1 MQGCSGRS
9 GALKRFLF
17 PIIAVSLG
25 GCLEQEES
33 AKVNPLNDPESQYDH
48 ELTGSVG
55 DGPIVGATMRVL
67 ANNGTTVATLESD
80 STAGYNITVRTKGK
94 LYPLTIDA
102 RSGIDLVT
110 NLGPDFDLS
119 GAVMEP
125 SKKSVANLNPF
136 STIAVELARNM
147 GGGLT
152 KANLLVAEDIVSS
165 ELNSGLQSL
174 AESGSM
180 TTPIDASNIAEIIK
194 ASETLGETVRRVRD
208 MQISTGRSASGNSV
222 VQNVASDLVDG
233 VVDGLGGANVDAR
246 VAALTVVISAQT
258 LLESMQLELHVNGQ
272 LATNAMTSA
281 MNAVSVNGSEKSIE
295 DLTVTGG
302 MLDAVRVGLDAC
314 LAVVPSPDLQVLA
327 DAVDSIQPGMS
338 PVTIRSLLPNTY
350 RQTLESAITVIANG
364 TTEDIETVN
373 SVSRNGGDTSSASNA
388 APVISGTPP
397 RTIEEGNT
405 YTFTPT
411 ANDPDGDTLTF
422 TISAK
427 PAWATFDTTT
437 GTLSGTPGA
446 GSAGDYANIVIGVND
461 GEFTTGLPAF
471 AITVTT
477 LAPSNSPPTISGTPP
492 ASVEVGTNYSFL
504 PTSDDPDGDTLTFSI
519 DGLPMWAE
527 FDSTTGSV
535 SGTPA
540 VGDENVYGNI
550 MIVVSDGEF
559 TDSLGP
565 FSIQVLSSGTGA
577 GSVTLSWA
585 APMQN
590 EDGSALT
597 DLAGYKLYWGTT
609 PGNYTGTATIDNPGI
624 TTYTVDGL
632 SAGTYEFVA
641 TSLNAAGIESTYS
654 NPVTKTVP

>member
-1 MQGCSGRS
+1 MKKVFSI
-9 GALKRFLF
+9 FLLCISVLGFGQSHPVAVDDTVQVLSQVQTEFF
-17 PIIAVSLG
+17 PL
-25 GCLEQEES
+25 
-33 AKVNPLNDPESQYDH
+33 LNDY
-48 ELTGSVG
+48 
-55 DGPIVGATMRVL
+55 
-67 ANNGTTVATLESD
+67 
-80 STAGYNITVRTKGK
+80 
-94 LYPLTIDA
+94 
-102 RSGIDLVT
+102 
-110 NLGPDFDLS
+110 
-119 GAVMEP
+119 
-125 SKKSVANLNPF
+125 
-136 STIAVELARNM
+136 
-147 GGGLT
+147 
-152 KANLLVAEDIVSS
+152 
-165 ELNSGLQSL
+165 
-174 AESGSM
+174 
-180 TTPIDASNIAEIIK
+180 
-194 ASETLGETVRRVRD
+194 
-208 MQISTGRSASGNSV
+208 
-222 VQNVASDLVDG
+222 
-233 VVDGLGGANVDAR
+233 
-246 VAALTVVISAQT
+246 
-258 LLESMQLELHVNGQ
+258 
-272 LATNAMTSA
+272 
-281 MNAVSVNGSEKSIE
+281 
-295 DLTVTGG
+295 
-302 MLDAVRVGLDAC
+302 
-314 LAVVPSPDLQVLA
+314 
-327 DAVDSIQPGMS
+327 
-338 PVTIRSLLPNTY
+338 
-350 RQTLESAITVIANG
+350 
-364 TTEDIETVN
+364 
-373 SVSRNGGDTSSASNA
+373 
-388 APVISGTPP
+388 
-397 RTIEEGNT
+397 
-405 YTFTPT
+405 
-411 ANDPDGDTLTF
+411 DPDGDTLTF

-461 GEFTTGLPAF
+461 GEFTTELPAF

-550 MIVVSDGEF
+550 MIVLSDGEF

-609 PGNYTGTATIDNPGI
+609 PGNYTGAATIDNPGI

>member
-565 FSIQVLSSGTGA
+565 FSIELLSSGTGA

-641 TSLNAAGIESTYS
+641 KSLNAAGIESTYS
-654 NPVTKTVP
+654 NPVKKTVP

>member
-461 GEFTTGLPAF
+461 GEFTTELPAF

-565 FSIQVLSSGTGA
+565 FSIEVLSSGTGA